1 LGQIDVRQYWEQR
14 FEGGPSLATVG
25 WLGLGPAY
33 NQWLYRV
40 RAAIFRRR
48 ACRALRERAIA
59 PENARVLDVG
69 SGSGFYIDLWRQLG
83 VRDIQGCD
91 LTTAAVEKLR
101 ETYPEY
107 AFTQADIGD
116 AELQHASA
124 SYDAISCMDVL
135 FHIVDDARYAQA
147 LRNCG
152 QLVRPGGI
160 VIFSENFL
168 HGTAQRG
175 AHQVSRSLS
184 EIAAAVNDAKLSVYE
199 RRPMFVLMN
208 APVDTNSR
216 AIQRF
221 WSLLT
226 RVVRRGEATA
236 FIVGMLLYPVEL
248 LLCSVL
254 AESPSTEL
262 MICIRDAH
270 QKS

>member
-1 LGQIDVRQYWEQR
+1 
-14 FEGGPSLATVG
+14 
-25 WLGLGPAY
+25 
-33 NQWLYRV
+33 
-40 RAAIFRRR
+40 
-48 ACRALRERAIA
+48 
-59 PENARVLDVG
+59 
-69 SGSGFYIDLWRQLG
+69 
-83 VRDIQGCD
+83 
-91 LTTAAVEKLR
+91 
-101 ETYPEY
+101 
-107 AFTQADIGD
+107 
-116 AELQHASA
+116 
-124 SYDAISCMDVL
+124 
-135 FHIVDDARYAQA
+135 

>member
-1 LGQIDVRQYWEQR
+1 VSEIDVRQYWEKR

-48 ACRALRERAIA
+48 VRSAFRRHAIV
-59 PENARVLDVG
+59 PEKARVLDAG
-69 SGSGFYIDLWRQLG
+69 SGSGFYIELWRQLG
-83 VRDIQGCD
+83 VRDIAGCD

-101 ETYPEY
+101 EMYPDCS
-107 AFTQADIGD
+107 FTQVDIGD
-116 AELQHASA
+116 PVLEVTPS

-147 LRNCG
+147 LRNCAN
-152 QLVRPGGI
+152 LLRAGGI
-160 VIFSENFL
+160 LIFSDNFL
-168 HGTAQRG
+168 HGTTQRG
-175 AHQVSRSLS
+175 VHQVSRSLS
-184 EIAAAVNDAKLSVYE
+184 EIEAAVDEAGLSVDE
-199 RRPMFVLMN
+199 RRPSFVLMN
-208 APVDTNSR
+208 APVDSNSR

-226 RVVRRGEATA
+226 RVVKRSEALA
-236 FIVGMLLYPVEL
+236 FVAGMLLYPVEL
-248 LLCSVL
+248 LLSSIL

-262 MICIRDAH
+262 MICVKRR
-270 QKS
+270 

>member
-1 LGQIDVRQYWEQR
+1 LNQIDVRQYWEQR

-25 WLGLGPAY
+25 WLGLGPTY

-40 RAAIFRRR
+40 RATIFRRR
-48 ACRALRERAIA
+48 VRRALREQAIA
-59 PENARVLDVG
+59 PATARVLDVG
-69 SGSGFYIDLWRQLG
+69 SGSGFYIDRWHQLG
-83 VRDIQGCD
+83 IRDIQGCD

-101 ETYPEY
+101 ETYAEHTF
-107 AFTQADIGD
+107 AQADIGD
-116 AELQHASA
+116 AALEYAPSG
-124 SYDAISCMDVL
+124 YDAISCMDVL

-147 LRNCG
+147 LRNCA
-152 QLVRPGGI
+152 QLLRVGGML
-160 VIFSENFL
+160 IFSDNFL
-168 HGTAQRG
+168 HGATQRG

-184 EIAAAVNDAKLSVYE
+184 EIEAALKDAGLSVYQ

-208 APVDTNSR
+208 APVDSNGR

-226 RVVRRGEATA
+226 RVVRRGEAAA
-236 FIVGMLLYPVEL
+236 FIVGMLLYPIEL

-254 AESPSTEL
+254 IESPSTEL
-262 MICIRDAH
+262 MICIKDAH